1 MEFQGAAYNYLYF
14 LYAHGQDS
22 YLYIFNILETR
33 GYNPTNPVCSWL
45 VIGKG
50 GWKGRVVGVTY
61 TETAG

>member
-14 LYAHGQDS
+14 LYAHGQD
-22 YLYIFNILETR
+22 IFNILETR

-50 GWKGRVVGVTY
+50 CWKGRVAGVTH